1 MNPFSKTYTE
11 DTTDEILIRQVVE
24 GDKKALSDLLKSHQA
39 FVYNVA
45 WKMTGNPIDAE
56 DLSQE
61 AFIKIITNLSKFK
74 FQSSFRTWA
83 YRIVVNHFLN
93 DKKKAQ
99 KMFANNFEELGM
111 QLDAAPDVEMTPLEK
126 EEKKELTKEVRLQC
140 LSGMVLCLTK
150 EQRIVYIIGDIFGGD
165 HNIGAEILDISKA
178 NFRMKLAKARKDL
191 YNFMDNKCGLV
202 DQANPCRC
210 HKKVKAAVDG
220 KMIDAKNLLH
230 NKKEYAT
237 FQSYIGEDADF
248 LTGDAEMKY
257 ARLQQDLTFKK
268 DFDKKNFIE
277 DILDDVNW
285 KSKLNL
291 N

>member
-11 DTTDEILIRQVVE
+11 DTTDEILIRQVLE

-45 WKMTGNPIDAE
+45 WKMTGNPTDAE

-99 KMFANNFEELGM
+99 KVFANNFEELGM
-111 QLDAAPDVEMTPLEK
+111 RLDAAPNTEMTPLEK

-150 EQRIVYIIGDIFGGD
+150 EQRIIYIIGDIFGGD
-165 HNIGAEILDISKA
+165 HTIGAEILDISKA

-202 DQANPCRC
+202 NQANPCRC

-230 NKKEYAT
+230 NKKEYAN

-257 ARLQQDLTFKK
+257 AALQQDLTFKK

-277 DILDDVNW
+277 EILDDINW

>member
-11 DTTDEILIRQVVE
+11 DTTDEILIRQVLD

-45 WKMTGNPIDAE
+45 WKMTGNPKDAE

-111 QLDAAPDVEMTPLEK
+111 QLDAAPNTEMTPFEK

-165 HNIGAEILDISKA
+165 HTIGAEILDISKA

-202 DQANPCRC
+202 DQSNPCRC

-257 ARLQQDLTFKK
+257 AGLQQNLTFKK
-268 DFDKKNFIE
+268 DFDKKNLIE
-277 DILDDVNW
+277 DILDDINW